1 MSASTTGKKTCKKGK
16 SCGSTCVAAN
26 KTCKMELRAEVQ
38 SPLSKIRDLV
48 REKGLGI
55 AEHGV
60 KGVAAWKAG
69 KLLAPAI
76 SGYLESH
83 YGIPREASSQ
93 LAETVIQAVTATAL
107 EMSHLKDANSFVK
120 KLLVETAA
128 AYAGKAAHG
137 GVESAVE
144 AAEARQ
150 WIQNAAPLLAGKVT
164 GISTAIA
171 GGKMPPASQLVKGVI
186 ERSRADTNKLLD
198 MLRPRQLGFAEGEDQ
213 GVAELLADLVVAALM
228 IAHG

>member
-1 MSASTTGKKTCKKGK
+1 
-16 SCGSTCVAAN
+16 
-26 KTCKMELRAEVQ
+26 MELPSEVQ
-38 SPLSKIRDLV
+38 PFLGKARKFIRS
-48 REKGLGI
+48 KGLGI

-69 KLLAPAI
+69 KLLAPAV

-83 YGIPREASSQ
+83 YGIPREASAQ

-107 EMSHLKDANSFVK
+107 EMSHLKDANSFIK

-171 GGKMPPASQLVKGVI
+171 GGKLPPVSELTRGII

-198 MLRPRQLGFAEGEDQ
+198 MLRPKQLGFAEIDDQ
-213 GVAELLADLVVAALM
+213 KLDELLADIAIASLM

>member
-1 MSASTTGKKTCKKGK
+1 MTSQAKGKKACKKGK
-16 SCGSTCVAAN
+16 PCGSACVAAN
-26 KTCKMELRAEVQ
+26 KLCRVDLPKKVQ
-38 SPLSKIRDLV
+38 SPLGKARDFIQN
-48 REKGLGI
+48 KGLDI

-83 YGIPREASSQ
+83 YGIPREASAQ
-93 LAETVIQAVTATAL
+93 LAETVIQATAATAL
-107 EMSHLKDANSFVK
+107 EMSHLKTPASFVR

-171 GGKMPPASQLVKGVI
+171 GGKVPPVSELAKGII
-186 ERSRADTNKLLD
+186 ERSRTDTNKLLN
-198 MLRPRQLGFAEGEDQ
+198 MLRPKQVAFAETDDKAL
-213 GVAELLADLVVAALM
+213 AELFADIAIAAL
-228 IAHG
+228 IVAHG

>member
-1 MSASTTGKKTCKKGK
+1 MTAATTGKKACKKGK
-16 SCGSTCVAAN
+16 PCGSTCMSMS
-26 KTCKMELRAEVQ
+26 KTCRVDLPKQVQ
-38 SPLSKIRDLV
+38 PFLGKARKFIKD
-48 REKGLGI
+48 KGLDI

-60 KGVAAWKAG
+60 KGVAAWKTG
-69 KLLAPAI
+69 KLLAPAV

-83 YGIPREASSQ
+83 YGIPREASTQ

-107 EMSHLKDANSFVK
+107 EVSHLKSPSKFMR

-144 AAEARQ
+144 AAQARQ

-171 GGKMPPASQLVKGVI
+171 GGKVPPVSELTKGII
-186 ERSRADTNKLLD
+186 ERSRADTAKLID
-198 MLRPRQLGFAEGEDQ
+198 MLRPRQVQFSELDDKRI
-213 GVAELLADLVVAALM
+213 AELLADVAIASLM

>member
-1 MSASTTGKKTCKKGK
+1 MTGKKTCKKGK
-16 SCGSTCVAAN
+16 PCGSTCVAFER
-26 KTCKMELRAEVQ
+26 TCQLDLRKEVQ
-38 SPLSKIRDLV
+38 SPLSRARDFV
-48 REKGLGI
+48 QSKGLGI

-83 YGIPREASSQ
+83 YGIPREASTQ
-93 LAETVIQAVTATAL
+93 LAETVIQAATATAL
-107 EMSHLKDANSFVK
+107 EISHLKNPASFIR

-144 AAEARQ
+144 AAETRQ

-171 GGKMPPASQLVKGVI
+171 GGRVPPVSELARGII

-198 MLRPRQLGFAEGEDQ
+198 MLRPKQLGFAEIDDKAL
-213 GVAELLADLVVAALM
+213 AELFADIAIASLM
-228 IAHG
+228 LAHG

>member
-1 MSASTTGKKTCKKGK
+1 
-16 SCGSTCVAAN
+16 
-26 KTCKMELRAEVQ
+26 MELRKEVQ
-38 SPLSKIRDLV
+38 SPLGRARDFIKS
-48 REKGLGI
+48 KGLDV

-83 YGIPREASSQ
+83 YGIPREASAQ
-93 LAETVIQAVTATAL
+93 LAETVIQAATATAL
-107 EMSHLKDANSFVK
+107 EISHLKTPASFIR

-171 GGKMPPASQLVKGVI
+171 GGRIPPVSDLARGIV
-186 ERSRADTNKLLD
+186 ERSRADTSKLLD
-198 MLRPRQLGFAEGEDQ
+198 MLRPKQLGFAEIDDKAL
-213 GVAELLADLVVAALM
+213 AELLADIVIASLM
-228 IAHG
+228 VAHG

>member
-1 MSASTTGKKTCKKGK
+1 MTSQAKGKRACKKGK
-16 SCGSTCVAAN
+16 PCGSACVAAN
-26 KTCKMELRAEVQ
+26 KLCRVDLPKKVQ
-38 SPLSKIRDLV
+38 SPLGKARDFIQN
-48 REKGLGI
+48 KGLDI

-83 YGIPREASSQ
+83 YGIPREASAQ
-93 LAETVIQAVTATAL
+93 LAETVIQAATATAL
-107 EMSHLKDANSFVK
+107 EISHLKTPASFIK

-150 WIQNAAPLLAGKVT
+150 WVQNAAPLLAGKVT

-171 GGKMPPASQLVKGVI
+171 GGRIPPVSDLARGII
-186 ERSRADTNKLLD
+186 ERSRADTSKLLG
-198 MLRPRQLGFAEGEDQ
+198 MLRPNQVAFAEPKDQ
-213 GVAELLADLVVAALM
+213 DVAELLADIAVAALM